1 MYKIM
6 GKELF
11 KDFEIESLNTIAK
24 IIKDNDLGKVKIK
37 NGDFEICVEAK
48 TCPPPPPMVSTAAP
62 AVAVT
67 QSAEDTKEADANTP
81 APSGNV
87 CKSPIVGTFYAASA
101 PDKEPFVTVGK
112 EVHKGDVIYIIE
124 SMKVMSEI
132 TSEFDG
138 KVKEICVNNGDA
150 VEFGQPIMIIG

>member
-1 MYKIM
+1 MS
-6 GKELF
+6 KELF
-11 KDFEIESLNTIAK
+11 KDFEIDSLNTIAK

-48 TCPPPPPMVSTAAP
+48 TCPPPPPMVSASAPSAIAAP
-62 AVAVT
+62 
-67 QSAEDTKEADANTP
+67 SAEAAQKPEANAS

-112 EVHKGDVIYIIE
+112 EVHKGDVLYIIE

-150 VEFGQPIMIIG
+150 VEFGQPIMIIE

>member
-1 MYKIM
+1 M

-11 KDFEIESLNTIAK
+11 KDFEVESLNTIAK

-62 AVAVT
+62 AVAAVPA
-67 QSAEDTKEADANTP
+67 AEAAKGNDKTDTP

-124 SMKVMSEI
+124 SMKVMSEV

-138 KVKEICVNNGDA
+138 KVKEICVNNGDT
-150 VEFGQPIMIIG
+150 VEFGQPIMIIE

>member
-1 MYKIM
+1 MS
-6 GKELF
+6 
-11 KDFEIESLNTIAK
+11 KDFNGFDMENLNTIAK
-24 IIKDNDLGKVKIK
+24 IVKDNDLGKVKIK

-48 TCPPPPPMVSTAAP
+48 TCTAPTMVNAAP
-62 AVAVT
+62 AIAAVPSEQT
-67 QSAEDTKEADANTP
+67 AEKSESVP
-81 APSGNV
+81 VQSGNV
-87 CKSPIVGTFYAASA
+87 CTSPIVGTFYAASA

-150 VEFGQPIMIIG
+150 VEFGQPIMIIE

>member
-1 MYKIM
+1 MS
-6 GKELF
+6 KELF
-11 KDFEIESLNTIAK
+11 KDFEIDSLNTIAK

-48 TCPPPPPMVSTAAP
+48 TCPPPPPMVSASAP
-62 AVAVT
+62 PVSAVP
-67 QSAEDTKEADANTP
+67 AETVKENENTVAS

-112 EVHKGDVIYIIE
+112 EVHKGDVLYIIE

-150 VEFGQPIMIIG
+150 VEFGQPIMIIE

>member
-11 KDFEIESLNTIAK
+11 KDFEIESLNAIAK

-37 NGDFEICVEAK
+37 NGDFEVCVEAK
-48 TCPPPPPMVSTAAP
+48 TCPPPTMVSTAAP

-67 QSAEDTKEADANTP
+67 TSAENNKEAAENTP

-124 SMKVMSEI
+124 SMKVMSEV

-150 VEFGQPIMIIG
+150 VEFGQPIMIIE

>member
-1 MYKIM
+1 M

-24 IIKDNDLGKVKIK
+24 IIKDNDLGKIKIK

-48 TCPPPPPMVSTAAP
+48 TCPPPPPMVSAAAP
-62 AVAVT
+62 SVVTSPVAE
-67 QSAEDTKEADANTP
+67 SAKGSEASNAP
-81 APSGNV
+81 AQSGNI

-124 SMKVMSEI
+124 SMKVMSEV

-138 KVKEICVNNGDA
+138 KVKEICVNNGDT
-150 VEFGQPIMIIG
+150 VEFGQPIMIIE

>member
-1 MYKIM
+1 M

-48 TCPPPPPMVSTAAP
+48 TCPPPPPMVSASAPSFSLAP
-62 AVAVT
+62 A
-67 QSAEDTKEADANTP
+67 AEAAKEKENTDSP
-81 APSGNV
+81 VQSGNV

-112 EVHKGDVIYIIE
+112 EVHKGDVLYIIE

-138 KVKEICVNNGDA
+138 KVKEICVSNGDA
-150 VEFGQPIMIIG
+150 VEFGQPIMIIE

>member
-1 MYKIM
+1 MS
-6 GKELF
+6 KELF
-11 KDFEIESLNTIAK
+11 KDFEIDSLNTIAK

-48 TCPPPPPMVSTAAP
+48 TCPPPPPMVSASAPSAIAAP
-62 AVAVT
+62 
-67 QSAEDTKEADANTP
+67 SAEADEKPEANAS

-150 VEFGQPIMIIG
+150 VEFGQPIMIIE